1 MKYFRNFLFHSMH
14 DDWYICES
22 DQRSSKLRT
31 VRQKIKI
38 VLDFYNGDPDVLDR
52 CTFLLY
58 PIPPSM
64 SKLKNCQGA
73 IGPVSLNTING
84 QAPPEPP
91 PLVPPKP
98 SVPVLPACLP
108 TCLVIKPAANSTS
121 PTPRR
126 ESR

>member
-73 IGPVSLNTING
+73 IRPVSLNTING

-108 TCLVIKPAANSTS
+108 TCPVIKPAANSTS